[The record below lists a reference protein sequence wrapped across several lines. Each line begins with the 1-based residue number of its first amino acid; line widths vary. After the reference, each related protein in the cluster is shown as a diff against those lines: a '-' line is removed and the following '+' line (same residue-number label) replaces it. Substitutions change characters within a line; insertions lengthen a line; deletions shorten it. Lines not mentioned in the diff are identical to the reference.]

1 MRIKILIGIA
11 ALLALAAGVR
21 LVFPGSEPNDQKD
34 PVVKK
39 VSELAAAKDVAGL
52 AEQLSSPNER
62 AAEMAVLA
70 MGKVGKAARSH
81 IERAMTDSRPGVR
94 EKAATA
100 FSQVAVR
107 QEAVKLAEM
116 IQTDE
121 SANVRAAAVSGL
133 RRMQAFQEMEA
144 ILRAM
149 EDDPDPIVRRRAS
162 LAATKFAGV
171 TVQYDP
177 EGTPEQRSQGARRM
191 REYWERERVGLT
203 RYWKELLAGSAKAGG
218 QGQP

>member
-1 MRIKILIGIA
+1 MRIKILIAIA
-11 ALLALAAGVR
+11 ALLALAVGAR
-21 LVFPGSEPNDQKD
+21 LIFPGSELADQQD

-39 VSELAAAKDVAGL
+39 VGELAAAKDVAGL
-52 AEQLSSPNER
+52 AEQVSGKNGR

-70 MGKVGKAARSH
+70 MGKLGKAARSH

-107 QEAVKLAEM
+107 QDADKLAEM
-116 IQTDE
+116 VQTDK
-121 SANVRAAAVSGL
+121 SADVRAAAVSGL

-144 ILRAM
+144 VLRAM
-149 EDDPDPIVRRRAS
+149 EDPDPIVRRRAS
-162 LAATKFAGV
+162 QAATKFAGV

-177 EGTPEQRSQGARRM
+177 EGTPEQYRQGARRM
-191 REYWERERVGLT
+191 REYWEREKTGLT
-203 RYWKELLAGSAKAGG
+203 KFWNELLAGAAKAGG
-218 QGQP
+218 